1 MGLFSKIVDKIFHHD
16 QPKAAPGASTPATAS
31 AVASVAPAQATP
43 ATPAAAP
50 AAPVDVEAVLTSMA
64 EIDGGGGNWRTSIVD
79 LLKLLKLDSSLEARK
94 GLADELG
101 VHAGE
106 AGSAE
111 QNIALHKAVM
121 KKLAENG
128 GQVPERLSHLVARR
142 SLRRPAPP
150 AVKCAA
156 GREEAPAPGRRPRGP
171 GQRGQP
177 IQRASECARSVVI
190 GMACFQTRAGANVA
204 LASRSGRLRRRRSRR
219 RRVPRR
225 IVGVTRQSAREIGR
239 AVTPPHVAPLA
250 QRHLGGVDVPPG
262 GGDGLLILRR
272 QAVAHRATRHHELRD
287 KMVFRCGR

>member
-128 GQVPERLSHLVARR
+128 GQVPE
-142 SLRRPAPP
+142 SLY
-150 AVKCAA
+150 
-156 GREEAPAPGRRPRGP
+156 
-171 GQRGQP
+171 
-177 IQRASECARSVVI
+177 
-190 GMACFQTRAGANVA
+190 
-204 LASRSGRLRRRRSRR
+204 
-219 RRVPRR
+219 
-225 IVGVTRQSAREIGR
+225 
-239 AVTPPHVAPLA
+239 H
-250 QRHLGGVDVPPG
+250 
-262 GGDGLLILRR
+262 
-272 QAVAHRATRHHELRD
+272 
-287 KMVFRCGR
+287 